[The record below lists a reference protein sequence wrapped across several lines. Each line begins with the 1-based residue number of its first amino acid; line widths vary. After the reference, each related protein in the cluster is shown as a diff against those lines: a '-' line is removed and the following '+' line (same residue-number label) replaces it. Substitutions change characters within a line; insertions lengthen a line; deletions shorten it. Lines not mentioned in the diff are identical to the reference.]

1 MVNFLLKEEDM
12 TINNN
17 FIYKDSGHMCRFIL
31 RCFINTA
38 LCLIGVFIGLKLLMP
53 CWSDI
58 IRDATIFD
66 INKLSERDVKILNMM
81 ISQNKLYTADFVIER
96 LISFYEMLI
105 QFLIGAFAI
114 LAISG
119 FIYIKFSYRRDIN
132 EALIDYVHSKPGQL
146 ILKELFQ
153 QYLQTMEI
161 KPIVE
166 EVFNAEKSDGD
177 IAGLIEDN
185 EKIHEQLDVI
195 LNEQGN
201 MREVLDNL
209 TQNSD
214 NNINVIDIPNQ
225 EDGD

>member
-1 MVNFLLKEEDM
+1 M
-12 TINNN
+12 TINDNN
-17 FIYKDSGHMCRFIL
+17 FIYKDSGHIWRFVL
-31 RCFINTA
+31 RCFINII

-66 INKLSERDVKILNMM
+66 INKLSEHDIKILNLM

-132 EALIDYVHSKPGQL
+132 EALIDYIHSKPGEL
-146 ILKELFQ
+146 VLKEMFK
-153 QYLQTMEI
+153 QYLQTVEI

-166 EVFNAEKSDGD
+166 EVFNKEKSSGD
-177 IAGLIEDN
+177 IASLIEDN
-185 EKIHEQLDVI
+185 AQIHEQLEQI
-195 LNEQGN
+195 LEEEGN
-201 MREVLDNL
+201 VRECLDN
-209 TQNSD
+209 
-214 NNINVIDIPNQ
+214 
-225 EDGD
+225 

>member
-1 MVNFLLKEEDM
+1 M
-12 TINNN
+12 TINNH
-17 FIYKDSGHMCRFIL
+17 FIYKDSGHLWRFIL
-31 RCFINTA
+31 RCFINIA

-66 INKLSERDVKILNMM
+66 INELSEHDIKILNLM

-132 EALIDYVHSKPGQL
+132 EALLDYINSEPGKLVLQEMF
-146 ILKELFQ
+146 K
-153 QYLQTMEI
+153 QYLKTVEI

-166 EVFNAEKSDGD
+166 EVFNEEKNGGD
-177 IAGLIEDN
+177 IAGLIDDN
-185 EKIHEQLDVI
+185 DRIHVQLDTI
-195 LNEQGN
+195 LEEQGN
-201 MREVLDNL
+201 IREDLDKL
-209 TQNSD
+209 TQNLR
-214 NNINVIDIPNQ
+214 NNITFEEISIPNQ
-225 EDGD
+225 EGGD

>member
-1 MVNFLLKEEDM
+1 M
-12 TINNN
+12 TINNH
-17 FIYKDSGHMCRFIL
+17 FIYKDSGHLWRFIL
-31 RCFINTA
+31 RCFINIV

-66 INKLSERDVKILNMM
+66 INELSEHDIKILNLM

-132 EALIDYVHSKPGQL
+132 EALLDYINSEPGKLVLQEMF
-146 ILKELFQ
+146 K
-153 QYLQTMEI
+153 QYLKTVEI

-166 EVFNAEKSDGD
+166 EVFNEEKNGGD
-177 IAGLIEDN
+177 IAGLIDDN
-185 EKIHEQLDVI
+185 DRIHVQLDTI
-195 LNEQGN
+195 LEEQGN
-201 MREVLDNL
+201 IREDLDKL
-209 TQNSD
+209 TQNLR
-214 NNINVIDIPNQ
+214 NNITFEEISIPNQ
-225 EDGD
+225 EGGD

>member
-1 MVNFLLKEEDM
+1 M
-12 TINNN
+12 TINNH
-17 FIYKDSGHMCRFIL
+17 FIYKDSGHLWRFIL
-31 RCFINTA
+31 RCFINIA
-38 LCLIGVFIGLKLLMP
+38 FCLIGVFIGLKLLMP

-66 INKLSERDVKILNMM
+66 INKLSEHDIKILNLM

-132 EALIDYVHSKPGQL
+132 EALLDYINSVPGKLVLQEMFKEY
-146 ILKELFQ
+146 LK
-153 QYLQTMEI
+153 TVEI

-166 EVFNAEKSDGD
+166 EVFNAEKNGGD
-177 IAGLIEDN
+177 IAGLIDDN
-185 EKIHEQLDVI
+185 DRIHVQLDTI
-195 LNEQGN
+195 LEEQGN
-201 MREVLDNL
+201 IREDLDKL
-209 TQNSD
+209 TQNLR
-214 NNINVIDIPNQ
+214 NNITFEEISIPNQ
-225 EDGD
+225 EGGD

>member
-1 MVNFLLKEEDM
+1 M
-12 TINNN
+12 TINNH
-17 FIYKDSGHMCRFIL
+17 FIYKDSGHLWRFIL
-31 RCFINTA
+31 RCFINIA

-66 INKLSERDVKILNMM
+66 INELSEHDIKILNLM
-81 ISQNKLYTADFVIER
+81 ISQNKLYTAGFVIER

-132 EALIDYVHSKPGQL
+132 EALLDYINSEPGKLVLQEMF
-146 ILKELFQ
+146 K
-153 QYLQTMEI
+153 QYLKTVEI

-166 EVFNAEKSDGD
+166 EVFNEEKNGGD
-177 IAGLIEDN
+177 IAGLIDDN
-185 EKIHEQLDVI
+185 DRIHVQLDTI
-195 LNEQGN
+195 LEEQCN
-201 MREVLDNL
+201 IREDLDKL
-209 TQNSD
+209 TQYLR
-214 NNINVIDIPNQ
+214 NNITFEEISIPNQ
-225 EDGD
+225 EGGD

>member
-1 MVNFLLKEEDM
+1 M
-12 TINNN
+12 TINNNN
-17 FIYKDSGHMCRFIL
+17 FIYKDSGHIWRFVL
-31 RCFINTA
+31 RCFINVV
-38 LCLIGVFIGLKLLMP
+38 LCLIGVFLGLKLLMP

-66 INKLSERDVKILNMM
+66 INKLSEHDIKILDLM

-132 EALIDYVHSKPGQL
+132 EALIDYMHSKPGEL
-146 ILKELFQ
+146 VLKEMFQ
-153 QYLQTMEI
+153 QYLQTIEI

-166 EVFNAEKSDGD
+166 EVFNAEKNGGD

-185 EKIHEQLDVI
+185 EKIHEQLDDI
-195 LNEQGN
+195 LDEQGN
-201 MREVLDNL
+201 IRENLDNL
-209 TQNSD
+209 TQNLN
-214 NNINVIDIPNQ
+214 NNIILEEITIPDQ
-225 EDGD
+225 EDGDQ

>member
-1 MVNFLLKEEDM
+1 M
-12 TINNN
+12 TINNH
-17 FIYKDSGHMCRFIL
+17 FIYKDSGHLWRFIL
-31 RCFINTA
+31 RCFINIA

-66 INKLSERDVKILNMM
+66 INELSEHDIKILNLM
-81 ISQNKLYTADFVIER
+81 ISQNKLYTAGFVIER

-132 EALIDYVHSKPGQL
+132 EALLDYINSEPGKLVLQEMF
-146 ILKELFQ
+146 K
-153 QYLQTMEI
+153 QYLKTVEI

-166 EVFNAEKSDGD
+166 EVFNEEKNGGD
-177 IAGLIEDN
+177 IAGLIDDN
-185 EKIHEQLDVI
+185 DRIHVQLDTI
-195 LNEQGN
+195 LEEQGN
-201 MREVLDNL
+201 IREDLDKL
-209 TQNSD
+209 TQNLR
-214 NNINVIDIPNQ
+214 NNITFEEISIPNQ
-225 EDGD
+225 EGGD

>member
-1 MVNFLLKEEDM
+1 M
-12 TINNN
+12 TINDNN
-17 FIYKDSGHMCRFIL
+17 FIYKDSGHIWRFVL
-31 RCFINTA
+31 RCFINII

-58 IRDATIFD
+58 IRDGTIFD
-66 INKLSERDVKILNMM
+66 INKLSEHDIKILNLM

-132 EALIDYVHSKPGQL
+132 EALIDYIHSKPGEL
-146 ILKELFQ
+146 VLKEMFK
-153 QYLQTMEI
+153 QYLQTVEI

-166 EVFNAEKSDGD
+166 EVFNKEKSSGD
-177 IAGLIEDN
+177 IASLIEDN
-185 EKIHEQLDVI
+185 AQIHEQLEQI
-195 LNEQGN
+195 LEEEGN
-201 MREVLDNL
+201 VRECLDNL
-209 TQNSD
+209 LD
-214 NNINVIDIPNQ
+214 NLNNNMELNEPND
-225 EDGD
+225 ESEN

>member
-1 MVNFLLKEEDM
+1 
-12 TINNN
+12 
-17 FIYKDSGHMCRFIL
+17 
-31 RCFINTA
+31 
-38 LCLIGVFIGLKLLMP
+38 MP

-66 INKLSERDVKILNMM
+66 INELSEHDIKILNLM

-132 EALIDYVHSKPGQL
+132 EALLDYINSEPGKLVLQEMF
-146 ILKELFQ
+146 K
-153 QYLQTMEI
+153 QYLKTVEI

-166 EVFNAEKSDGD
+166 EVFNEEKNGGD
-177 IAGLIEDN
+177 IAGLIDDN
-185 EKIHEQLDVI
+185 DRIHVQLDTI
-195 LNEQGN
+195 LEEQGN
-201 MREVLDNL
+201 IREDLDKL
-209 TQNSD
+209 TQNLR
-214 NNINVIDIPNQ
+214 NNITFEEISIPNQ
-225 EDGD
+225 EGGD

>member
-1 MVNFLLKEEDM
+1 M
-12 TINNN
+12 TINDNN
-17 FIYKDSGHMCRFIL
+17 FIYKDSGHIWRFVL
-31 RCFINTA
+31 RCFINII

-66 INKLSERDVKILNMM
+66 INKLSEHDIKILNLM
-81 ISQNKLYTADFVIER
+81 ISHNKLYTADFVIER

-132 EALIDYVHSKPGQL
+132 EALIDYIHSKPGEL
-146 ILKELFQ
+146 VLKEMFK
-153 QYLQTMEI
+153 QYLQAVEI

-166 EVFNAEKSDGD
+166 EVFNTEKSGGD

-185 EKIHEQLDVI
+185 EKIHEQLDAV

-201 MREVLDNL
+201 IREDLDNL
-209 TQNSD
+209 TQNLN
-214 NNINVIDIPNQ
+214 NNIIFEEITIPDQ
-225 EDGD
+225 EDGDQ

>member
-1 MVNFLLKEEDM
+1 M
-12 TINNN
+12 TINNH
-17 FIYKDSGHMCRFIL
+17 FIYKDSGHLWRFIL
-31 RCFINTA
+31 RCFINIA

-66 INKLSERDVKILNMM
+66 INELSEHDIKIINLM

-132 EALIDYVHSKPGQL
+132 EALLDYINSEPGKLVLQEMF
-146 ILKELFQ
+146 K
-153 QYLQTMEI
+153 QYLKTVEI

-166 EVFNAEKSDGD
+166 EVFNEEKNGGD
-177 IAGLIEDN
+177 IAGLIDDN
-185 EKIHEQLDVI
+185 DRIHVQLDTI
-195 LNEQGN
+195 LEEQGN
-201 MREVLDNL
+201 IREDLDKL
-209 TQNSD
+209 TQNLR
-214 NNINVIDIPNQ
+214 NNITFEEISIPNQ
-225 EDGD
+225 EGGD

>member
-1 MVNFLLKEEDM
+1 M
-12 TINNN
+12 TINNNN
-17 FIYKDSGHMCRFIL
+17 FIYKDSGHIWRFVL
-31 RCFINTA
+31 RCFINIA
-38 LCLIGVFIGLKLLMP
+38 LCLIGVFLGLKLLMP

-66 INKLSERDVKILNMM
+66 INKLSEHDIKILDLM

-132 EALIDYVHSKPGQL
+132 EALIDYMHSKPGEL
-146 ILKELFQ
+146 VLKEMFQ
-153 QYLQTMEI
+153 QYLQTIEI

-166 EVFNAEKSDGD
+166 EVFNAEKNDGD

-185 EKIHEQLDVI
+185 EKIHEQLDAI
-195 LNEQGN
+195 LDEQGN
-201 MREVLDNL
+201 IRENLDNL
-209 TQNSD
+209 TQNLN
-214 NNINVIDIPNQ
+214 NNIILEEITIPDQ
-225 EDGD
+225 EDGDQ

>member
-1 MVNFLLKEEDM
+1 M
-12 TINNN
+12 TINDNN
-17 FIYKDSGHMCRFIL
+17 FIYKDSGHIWRFVL
-31 RCFINTA
+31 RCFINII

-66 INKLSERDVKILNMM
+66 INKLSEHDIKILNLM

-132 EALIDYVHSKPGQL
+132 EALIDYIHSKPGEL
-146 ILKELFQ
+146 VLKEMFK
-153 QYLQTMEI
+153 QYLQTVEI

-166 EVFNAEKSDGD
+166 EVFNKEKSSGD
-177 IAGLIEDN
+177 IASLIEDN
-185 EKIHEQLDVI
+185 AQIHEQLEQI
-195 LNEQGN
+195 LEEEGN
-201 MREVLDNL
+201 VRECLDNL
-209 TQNSD
+209 LD
-214 NNINVIDIPNQ
+214 NLNNNMELNEPND
-225 EDGD
+225 ESEN

>member
-1 MVNFLLKEEDM
+1 MA
-12 TINNN
+12 INNN
-17 FIYKDSGHMCRFIL
+17 FIYKDSGHLWRFIL
-31 RCFINTA
+31 RCFINIA
-38 LCLIGVFIGLKLLMP
+38 FCLIGVFIGLKLLMP

-66 INKLSERDVKILNMM
+66 INKLSEHDIKILNLM

-132 EALIDYVHSKPGQL
+132 EALLDYINSVPGKLVLQEMFKEY
-146 ILKELFQ
+146 LK
-153 QYLQTMEI
+153 TVEI

-166 EVFNAEKSDGD
+166 EVFNAEKNGGD
-177 IAGLIEDN
+177 IAGLIDDIYRINVQIDAVLE
-185 EKIHEQLDVI
+185 
-195 LNEQGN
+195 EQGN
-201 MREVLDNL
+201 IREDLDKL
-209 TQNSD
+209 TQNLR
-214 NNINVIDIPNQ
+214 NNITFEEISIPNQ
-225 EDGD
+225 EGGD

>member
-1 MVNFLLKEEDM
+1 M
-12 TINNN
+12 TINNH
-17 FIYKDSGHMCRFIL
+17 FIYKDSGHLWRFIL
-31 RCFINTA
+31 RCFINIA

-66 INKLSERDVKILNMM
+66 INELSEHDIKILNLM

-132 EALIDYVHSKPGQL
+132 EALLDYINSEPGKLVLQEMF
-146 ILKELFQ
+146 K
-153 QYLQTMEI
+153 QYLKTIEI

-166 EVFNAEKSDGD
+166 EVFNEEKNGGD
-177 IAGLIEDN
+177 IAGLIDDN
-185 EKIHEQLDVI
+185 DRIHVQLDTI
-195 LNEQGN
+195 LEEQGN
-201 MREVLDNL
+201 IREDLDKL
-209 TQNSD
+209 TQNLR
-214 NNINVIDIPNQ
+214 NNITFEEISIPNQ
-225 EDGD
+225 EGGD

>member
-1 MVNFLLKEEDM
+1 MA
-12 TINNN
+12 IHNNN
-17 FIYKDSGHMCRFIL
+17 FIYKDSGHIWRFII
-31 RCFINTA
+31 RCIINIT

-58 IRDATIFD
+58 IKDATIFD
-66 INKLSERDVKILNMM
+66 INKLSEHDIKILNLM

-132 EALIDYVHSKPGQL
+132 EALLDYINSKPGEL
-146 ILKELFQ
+146 VMKEMVQ
-153 QYLQTMEI
+153 QYLKKDKI

-166 EVFNAEKSDGD
+166 EVFNTEKNEGD
-177 IAGLIEDN
+177 IAGIIEDN
-185 EKIHEQLDVI
+185 ELIHEQIDSI
-195 LNEQGN
+195 LKEQEN
-201 MREVLDNL
+201 IRENFDNL
-209 TQNSD
+209 TQTISK
-214 NNINVIDIPNQ
+214 NVVFEEIDIPNQ
-225 EDGD
+225 EDGES

>member
-1 MVNFLLKEEDM
+1 MA
-12 TINNN
+12 INNN
-17 FIYKDSGHMCRFIL
+17 FIYKDSGHLWRFIL
-31 RCFINTA
+31 RCFINIA
-38 LCLIGVFIGLKLLMP
+38 FCLIGVFIGLKLLMP

-66 INKLSERDVKILNMM
+66 INKLSEHDIKILNLM

-132 EALIDYVHSKPGQL
+132 EALLDYINSVPGKLVLQEMFKEY
-146 ILKELFQ
+146 LK
-153 QYLQTMEI
+153 TVEI

-166 EVFNAEKSDGD
+166 EVFNAEKNGGD
-177 IAGLIEDN
+177 IAGLIDDN
-185 EKIHEQLDVI
+185 DRIHVQIDAVLE
-195 LNEQGN
+195 EQGN
-201 MREVLDNL
+201 IREDLDKL
-209 TQNSD
+209 TQNLR
-214 NNINVIDIPNQ
+214 NNITFEEISIPNQ
-225 EDGD
+225 EGGD